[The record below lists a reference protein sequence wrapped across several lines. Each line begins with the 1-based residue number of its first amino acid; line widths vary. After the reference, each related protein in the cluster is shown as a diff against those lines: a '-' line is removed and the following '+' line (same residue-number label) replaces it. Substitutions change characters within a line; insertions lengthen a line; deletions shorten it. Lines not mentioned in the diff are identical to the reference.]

1 MRHKDIVLRQM
12 CAPHNEIL
20 FEWLRW
26 CKISIFRDKN
36 MARKNEMQGMFY
48 NEFCNDENFE
58 NVVLLYNIKPSW
70 LSCWHNYCREYNK
83 VIDLIECQY
92 TDLQTAYKMHTSSLF
107 HII

>member
-48 NEFCNDENFE
+48 NEFMCNCISCLSRFATMKI
-58 NVVLLYNIKPSW
+58 LRMLYYS
-70 LSCWHNYCREYNK
+70 
-83 VIDLIECQY
+83 
-92 TDLQTAYKMHTSSLF
+92 TT
-107 HII
+107 